1 MTARI
6 LDALLVAQ
14 RHLQGVSA
22 TPRLDADLIMAHLLG
37 ISRSRLILVHHDPL
51 DATVAQSFDAAIARR
66 IDQEPV
72 AYITNHREFFGIDFY
87 VDRRVLVPR
96 PESEFLV
103 ELAIVAA
110 RTLQPARALDIGT
123 GSGCLAISM
132 AQHGVAPHIVAS
144 DISRDA
150 LAVATYN
157 GQRLAAHQVDFVC
170 ADLCLGLA
178 PAPLIISNPPYTLI
192 DTIDAGVRRHE
203 PFLALAGGDADG
215 AHIYRRLAQ
224 LLPFHL
230 QRPGFFACEIEAHQG
245 HIVAELLRQACP
257 GGVVTVHQDLAGLD
271 RVVSLDWPA

>member
-1 MTARI
+1 MTPHI
-6 LDALLVAQ
+6 LDALLAAQ
-14 RHLQGVSA
+14 RHLQGVST

-37 ISRSRLILVHHDPL
+37 ISRSRLILMHHDPL
-51 DATVAQSFDAAIARR
+51 DTTVAQSFDAAIARR

-72 AYITNHREFFGIDFY
+72 AYIINQREFFGLDFY
-87 VDRRVLVPR
+87 VDHRVLVPR

-103 ELAIVAA
+103 ELAIAAA
-110 RTLQPARALDIGT
+110 RTLHPSHALDIGT

-132 AQHGVAPHIVAS
+132 AKHGVAPHIIAS

-150 LAVATYN
+150 LAVAAYN
-157 GQRLAAHQVDFVC
+157 CQRLATPQVDLVC
-170 ADLCLGLA
+170 ADVCLGLA

-192 DTIDAGVRRHE
+192 DTIDPGVRRHE
-203 PFLALAGGDADG
+203 PFLALAGSDADG

-230 QRPGFFACEIEAHQG
+230 QRPGFFACEIESHQG
-245 HIVAELLRQACP
+245 HIVADLLQQACP
-257 GGVVTVHQDLAGLD
+257 GSVVTVHQDLAGLD